1 MERIEAEQIL
11 EILKNIEN
19 ISNEL
24 MKRAD
29 TLLEVATK
37 NKEQGAS
44 DETLQKTIN
53 EGIKNVYIA
62 HGMDSA
68 IDLFRNALVIKRLK
82 IRDQGLYI
90 HSYDKEYIAMETR
103 KSLNKEEFIRSVSK
117 PIFKPII
124 NNTPEKIKL
133 IGDCD
138 IYETIC
144 KFTRNQK

>member
-29 TLLEVATK
+29 ALLEVATK

-82 IRDQGLYI
+82 TRDRGLYI

-124 NNTPEKIKL
+124 NNAPEKIKL
-133 IGDCD
+133 IGDCG
-138 IYETIC
+138 I
-144 KFTRNQK
+144 

>member
-29 TLLEVATK
+29 ALLEVATK

-44 DETLQKTIN
+44 DATLQKTIN

-68 IDLFRNALVIKRLK
+68 IDLFRKELVIKRLK
-82 IRDQGLYI
+82 IHDQGLDI
-90 HSYDKEYIAMETR
+90 HSYDKEYIVMETR

-117 PIFKPII
+117 PIFKPTI

-138 IYETIC
+138 I
-144 KFTRNQK
+144 